1 MYKIVDLGALPG
13 GGPLLPSAINSAGVV
28 VGTATDR
35 NGIDRAVRR
44 LGTSSVIRLDNAP
57 ERSTANDINDS
68 MQIVGQY
75 TPASGNPPSRP
86 CRWSAGNRIDLP
98 TAPSADWGEARGINN
113 SGVIVGAL
121 RSGLNDGR
129 AVAWK
134 NAQPTFLAHSP
145 ETYYPVYSD
154 WAEDTAVT
162 GAVVGGAGFAG
173 FASHAVRWEA
183 NGQRTLLD
191 PQSFW
196 PQWGDGYARAIN
208 DSGLAVGYSSPAGK
222 TRAMLWNG
230 PAAFYLAHP
239 PGFDESVARD
249 ISSHNQIVGALWN
262 ASTGAHA
269 AAHWIRLIPE
279 SLNALISPAAGWDL
293 RSAVGVN
300 DRGQI
305 VGFGDYYGKR
315 RGWLLSPAINAKDW
329 RDLPRY
335 VIHVVG
341 GRDDG
346 PGIQFMPGG
355 GVVPIPRPNPAWT
368 TLTRAVRF
376 ELMSIACAHLSRL
389 ERTGPAMDS
398 VLDQAEKAVA
408 QRIAVLRRRSRR

>member
-13 GGPLLPSAINSAGVV
+13 GGPLQPSAINNAGVV
-28 VGTATDR
+28 VGRATDR
-35 NGIDRAVRR
+35 NGVNRAVRR
-44 LGTSSVIRLDNAP
+44 LGSAVVRLDSAP
-57 ERSTANDINDS
+57 EGSSASDVNDS
-68 MQIVGQY
+68 LQIVGKY
-75 TPASGNPPSRP
+75 SPSSGNPPSRP

-98 TAPSADWGEARGINN
+98 TTPSGDWGEARGINN

-121 RSGLNDGR
+121 RSGLIDGR

-134 NAQPTFLAHSP
+134 NAQPTFLANTP
-145 ETYYPVYSD
+145 ETYYPFHSD
-154 WAEDTAVT
+154 WAEDIAAT
-162 GAVVGGAGFAG
+162 GAIAGGAGFGG

-196 PQWGDGYARAIN
+196 PQWGDGDAKAIN
-208 DSGLAVGYSSPAGK
+208 GSELAVGYSSPAGK
-222 TRAMLWNG
+222 ARAMLWNG
-230 PAAFYLAHP
+230 PAAYYLAHP
-239 PGFDESVARD
+239 PGFDESTARD
-249 ISSHNQIVGALWN
+249 ISSNNEIVGAVWN
-262 ASTGAHA
+262 TSTGAQA
-269 AAHWIRLIPE
+269 AAHWIRQTPE
-279 SLNALISPAAGWDL
+279 LLNALFSPAAGWNL
-293 RSAVGVN
+293 KIATGVN

-305 VGFGDYYGKR
+305 VGYGNHYGKA
-315 RGWLLSPAINAKDW
+315 RGWLLTPAINARDW

-355 GVVPIPRPNPAWT
+355 GVVPIPPPNPAWR
-368 TLTRAVRF
+368 TLTRAARF

-389 ERTGPAMDS
+389 RKNVRAIDS
-398 VLDQAEKAVA
+398 VLEQAEKAVA
-408 QRIAVLRRRSRR
+408 QRVAVLQRRSRR